1 MRRFLA
7 RHLPRIGW
15 NPVSGRNYER
25 FCQLLLDASDHPRV
39 LIVGGARVGNGL
51 SFSLDDARVEWVES
65 DIRRSD
71 RTNLLCDAHNI
82 PFEDGSFDGVVAQA
96 VLEHVFDPYQVVSE
110 FARVLKPGGAVY
122 SETPFLQ
129 QVHAG
134 ARDFTRFTHLGH
146 RRLFRNFVE
155 VDSGPASGPGAAF
168 AWACQA
174 FVMSFLSGKLSRRIA
189 AAVTRVGL
197 FWLKYADLVLIK
209 RPGAFDASAAY
220 YFLGLKGGLLPDSQ
234 LLDNYRGA
242 QV

>member
-15 NPVSGRNYER
+15 NPVSGRNYDR
-25 FCQLLLDASDHPRV
+25 FRQLLLEASDRPRV
-39 LIVGGARVGNGL
+39 LIVGGARLGNGL
-51 SFSLDDARVEWVES
+51 AFDDQRIEWVES
-65 DIRRSD
+65 DIERSG
-71 RTNLLCDAHNI
+71 RTGLICDGHRI
-82 PFEDGSFDGVVAQA
+82 PFNDGSFDGVVVQA
-96 VLEHVFDPYQVVSE
+96 VLEHVFDPPQVVAE
-110 FARVLKPGGAVY
+110 IARVLRPGGAVY

-134 ARDFTRFTHLGH
+134 ARDFARFTHLGH

-155 VDSGPASGPGAAF
+155 VDSGPASGPGTAF

-174 FVMSFLSGKLSRRIA
+174 FVMSFLSGRLSRQIG

-197 FWLKYADLVLIK
+197 FWLKYADLVLVN

-220 YFLGLKGGLLPDSQ
+220 YFLGLKGGLLEDKQ
-234 LLDNYRGA
+234 LLVGYRGA
-242 QV
+242 QVQP

>member
-1 MRRFLA
+1 MAATAFMEPIIVRLA
-7 RHLPRIGW
+7 SVWCNWGNW
-15 NPVSGRNYER
+15 GR
-25 FCQLLLDASDHPRV
+25 QLW
-39 LIVGGARVGNGL
+39 G
-51 SFSLDDARVEWVES
+51 
-65 DIRRSD
+65 
-71 RTNLLCDAHNI
+71 
-82 PFEDGSFDGVVAQA
+82 
-96 VLEHVFDPYQVVSE
+96 
-110 FARVLKPGGAVY
+110 
-122 SETPFLQ
+122 
-129 QVHAG
+129 HAG